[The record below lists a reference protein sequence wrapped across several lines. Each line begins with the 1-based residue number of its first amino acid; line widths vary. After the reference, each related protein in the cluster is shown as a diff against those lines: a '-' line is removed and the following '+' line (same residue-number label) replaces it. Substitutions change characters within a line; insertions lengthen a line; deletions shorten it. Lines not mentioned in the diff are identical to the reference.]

1 MRSEELRR
9 IDLDFDAFIEML
21 FDLRE
26 CKTAT
31 VKDMKMIWWQ
41 ACTKIHVISPCMED
55 MKSVIAADADRY
67 LG

>member
-1 MRSEELRR
+1 MRSEEWRR
-9 IDLDFDAFIEML
+9 IELDFNAFIDML

-41 ACTKIHVISPCMED
+41 ACTKIHIISPCMED
-55 MKSVIAADADRY
+55 MNIVIAADTDPY